1 MEVYWDIEI
10 IFLLDILLV
19 WSPVLKLL
27 FNLNLSSKNIL
38 SNLLILP
45 TYLNL
50 ILSYS
55 KSKEAISKL
64 ISKPRDDN
72 FKENLNIAE

>member
-1 MEVYWDIEI
+1 M
-10 IFLLDILLV
+10 
-19 WSPVLKLL
+19 L
-27 FNLNLSSKNIL
+27 FNSDSPKRIIL